1 MKVILSLEKKEHFL
15 IAEKIQDYVD
25 GYKINHI
32 GFAHINYCRDDQW
45 ARLNHFRLAPTKEI
59 FFDFKL
65 WDTPNTVSTVIERCI
80 KDGATMATV
89 STFNN
94 DAVYKEL
101 EQYKDDIKLLAV
113 TYLTSW
119 DSDEQYQICREM
131 PDFMWRRHL
140 GRIMEHGFYGVICSA
155 RDIGMLS
162 GADPNRKL
170 KRVCPGIALPIK
182 RGVPSGQVRVSTPK
196 EALDNG
202 ADYIVVGRMVTESSD
217 PISVIQNICNTVK
230 QEE

>member
-1 MKVILSLEKKEHFL
+1 MCI
-15 IAEKIQDYVD
+15 
-25 GYKINHI
+25 
-32 GFAHINYCRDDQW
+32 RDR
-45 ARLNHFRLAPTKEI
+45 ARLNRYRLRTEKEI

-65 WDTPNTVSTVIERCI
+65 WDTPNTVKTVIEMCI
-80 KDGATMATV
+80 KEGATMATV

-140 GRIMEHGFYGVICSA
+140 GRIMEHGFYGVVCSA

-170 KRVCPGIALPIK
+170 KRVCPGITF
-182 RGVPSGQVRVSTPK
+182 GVNLGGQVRGTTPK
-196 EALDNG
+196 QALDYG
-202 ADYIVVGRMVTESSD
+202 ADYIVVGRLVTESSD
-217 PISVIQNICNTVK
+217 PISTIK
-230 QEE
+230 QIRNVLDQ